1 MVEKLE
7 KANMNPNVL
16 IINSK
21 DNVAIALEDIP
32 EGGTIKLPDGTELL
46 ALVDISFGHKVLL
59 NDVSKSIMDLL
70 ERVIAGEQ
78 TKAEIN
84 KQNGILAVY
93 TQTTSF

>member
-1 MVEKLE
+1 
-7 KANMNPNVL
+7 MNPNIL

-32 EGGTIKLPDGTELL
+32 QGGTIKLPDGTELP
-46 ALVDISFGHKVLL
+46 ALVDIGDINAGVVLQGGTL
-59 NDVSKSIMDLL
+59 DDVGKSIMDLI

-78 TKAEIN
+78 TRAESN

>member
-1 MVEKLE
+1 
-7 KANMNPNVL
+7 MNPNIL

-32 EGGTIKLPDGTELL
+32 RGGTIKLPDGTELL
-46 ALVDISFGHKVLL
+46 ALADIGFGHKVLL
-59 NDVSKSIMDLL
+59 NDVSKGDDIIKYG
-70 ERVIAGEQ
+70 EVIAGEQ